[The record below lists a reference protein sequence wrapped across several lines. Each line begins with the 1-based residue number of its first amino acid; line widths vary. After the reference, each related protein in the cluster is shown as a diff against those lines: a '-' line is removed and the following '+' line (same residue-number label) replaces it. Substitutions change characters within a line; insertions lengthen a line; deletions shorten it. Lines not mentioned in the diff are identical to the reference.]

1 MKKKENQIKYI
12 FNKIRRFFKKDIWEI
27 DNASMKLPYKALVNI
42 YRILALTV
50 KDFIKD
56 KCALWASTLTY
67 NVVLSF
73 VPITAV
79 VFFITK
85 IFNLYDSILPV
96 LLSSIERYAP
106 KYEPFLRQIFSFA
119 ENVNISN
126 YGTIGIGATIVSM
139 VLLLM
144 NVQKCLTSIWNVKY
158 KASFPRQ
165 VADYTALLILIPV
178 MIGLSLSLIAY
189 SSIAV
194 HFLPYIVRIMLSTIA
209 PIILLWLIILLLYVL
224 IPATK
229 VLWKGAAVSSI
240 LAAAAII
247 VILNIYFKFNIGA
260 EKYEN
265 IFDNQVNN
273 VEYKLSYIDIDG
285 IKNYT
290 NYIASAS
297 YRPLIVMTRSFY
309 TRDTNKSSSKPVDIQ
324 TSSMAFS
331 RISPVALEQFSKYNF
346 KINDNV
352 IATYNMNTLS
362 SIIPQTISFTKAFV
376 QIPVLL
382 LLIYVC
388 WAIMLFGAE
397 MNNAY
402 QQLTLY
408 DKDISDFE
416 MSYIEKE
423 IIALSMLTDIA
434 RNFVKKEHALS
445 MSFLAMKYKISLEHV
460 SSILMYFEQ
469 AGYILSFAD
478 KGKRKTYMLSCP
490 PESIKISAVIETIR
504 NYGESGRVSGFVS
517 EYYVKMFEKLK
528 KSVEKDLKNMSIKD
542 AINAS
547 K

>member
-1 MKKKENQIKYI
+1 MKKKESKIKNI
-12 FNKIRRFFKKDIWEI
+12 FNNIRRFFKKDIWEI

-73 VPITAV
+73 APITAV

-85 IFNLYDSILPV
+85 IFNLYDSILPL

-119 ENVNISN
+119 ENVNISS
-126 YGTIGIGATIVSM
+126 YGVIGIGATIVSM

-178 MIGLSLSLIAY
+178 MIGVSLSLIAY

-229 VLWKGAAVSSI
+229 VLWKGAAFSSI

-247 VILNIYFKFNIGA
+247 VILNIYFKFNVGV

-285 IKNYT
+285 IKDYT
-290 NYIASAS
+290 NYITSTS

-309 TRDTNKSSSKPVDIQ
+309 TRDTNKSNRKPVNIQ

-352 IATYNMNTLS
+352 IATYNRNTLLS
-362 SIIPQTISFTKAFV
+362 VIPQTISFTKAFV

-382 LLIYVC
+382 VLIYVC

-402 QQLTLY
+402 QQLMLY

-423 IIALSMLTDIA
+423 IIAFSMLTDIA

-460 SSILMYFEQ
+460 SSILMYFEK

-478 KGKRKTYMLSCP
+478 KRKRKTYILSCP
-490 PESIKISAVIETIR
+490 PESIKMYDVIETIR
-504 NYGESGRVSGFVS
+504 NYGENGRVSGFIS